1 MDYADYTTEDFAAD
15 ESFQAYILGTDATAS
30 SFWLSWQQQH
40 PAKTAELNEA
50 GELVR
55 LLTTQ
60 RRRVVPAAVQQQEL
74 AKLLYAINQPNA
86 PRPWRLR
93 LRHIRVAAA
102 TLCLVLLT
110 SVSYWLWQS
119 PAKPSQLARYTT
131 HFGQQRRITLPDGSV
146 VVLNGNS
153 TLETASHWEQVGRR
167 EVWLTGEAYFEVN
180 HLASKNV
187 REVASAPSRLQFQVH
202 AGDVDVT
209 VLGTKFNVNSRG
221 EHTQVVLNSGK
232 VQLDRH
238 AVFHTEHV
246 LLKPGELAEYSA
258 PARSLTTKTVNASS
272 YSSWTHGYLTFDHT
286 PLADIIPLVQQT
298 YGLNLTVTDK
308 NLLRQQVTG
317 SVPNDNAEVLLAALS
332 KALNVKISRA
342 GNEVQLLPL

>member
-1 MDYADYTTEDFAAD
+1 MDYDDYTTEEFAAD
-15 ESFQAYILGTDATAS
+15 ESFQAYSLGTDATARE
-30 SFWLSWQQQH
+30 FWLKWQQQH

-50 GELVR
+50 SELVR
-55 LLTTQ
+55 LVAGQ
-60 RRRVVPAAVQQQEL
+60 RRRVVPMAVQQQEL
-74 AKLLYAINQPNA
+74 AKLLHAINQPPA

-93 LRHIRVAAA
+93 LRHIRVMAA
-102 TLCLVLLT
+102 TLCLVLLAGVG
-110 SVSYWLWQS
+110 SWLLQG
-119 PAKPSQLARYTT
+119 PTKPSQLARYTT
-131 HFGQQRRITLPDGSV
+131 PFGQQRRITLPDGSV

-153 TLETASHWEQVGRR
+153 TLETAARWPQAGRR

-180 HLASKNV
+180 HLAPKSV
-187 REVASAPSRLQFQVH
+187 RNVASAASRLQFQVH

-238 AVFHTEHV
+238 AAFHTEHV

-258 PARSLTTKTVNASS
+258 PARSLATKTVNASA

-286 PLADIIPLVQQT
+286 PLADIIPLIQQT

-308 NLLRQQVTG
+308 NMLRQQVTG
-317 SVPNDNAEVLLAALS
+317 SVPNDNAEVLLSALS
-332 KALNVKISRA
+332 KALNVKVSRT
-342 GNEVQLLPL
+342 GNQVQLLPL